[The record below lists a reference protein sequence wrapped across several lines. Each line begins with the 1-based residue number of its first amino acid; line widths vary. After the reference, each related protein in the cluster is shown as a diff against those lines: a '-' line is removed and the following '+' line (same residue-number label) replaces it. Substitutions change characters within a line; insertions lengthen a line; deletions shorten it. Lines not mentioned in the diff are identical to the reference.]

1 MWLTMIGL
9 GKMGGNR
16 VRRLRR
22 DGIVVDSVT
31 YCGAWRLE
39 NGYRLLSA
47 IGNAFGGH
55 AVKPSGDQK

>member
-22 DGIVVDSVT
+22 DGTEST
-31 YCGAWRLE
+31 T
-39 NGYRLLSA
+39 
-47 IGNAFGGH
+47 GNAFGGH
-55 AVKPSGDQK
+55 TVKPSGDQK